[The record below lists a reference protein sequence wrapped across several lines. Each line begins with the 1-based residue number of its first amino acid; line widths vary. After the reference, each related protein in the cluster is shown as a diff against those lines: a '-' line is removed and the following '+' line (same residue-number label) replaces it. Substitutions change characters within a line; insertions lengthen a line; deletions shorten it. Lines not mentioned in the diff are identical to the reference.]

1 MRATF
6 QDLGRERVRGGG
18 VGSVPGVSVEG
29 HGMVE
34 LSLLPQ
40 TQWREV
46 GLVEGGGGDQEAEE
60 DQLHAAGGLNWN

>member
-6 QDLGRERVRGGG
+6 QDLGRERVQEGG
-18 VGSVPGVSVEG
+18 VCSLPGVSVEG
-29 HGMVE
+29 HGVVE

-46 GLVEGGGGDQEAEE
+46 GVVKGGGGDQEAEE
-60 DQLHAAGGLNWN
+60 DQLHAGGLDWN

>member
-46 GLVEGGGGDQEAEE
+46 GLVEGGDFWLPVLAEIASSTA
-60 DQLHAAGGLNWN
+60 LS